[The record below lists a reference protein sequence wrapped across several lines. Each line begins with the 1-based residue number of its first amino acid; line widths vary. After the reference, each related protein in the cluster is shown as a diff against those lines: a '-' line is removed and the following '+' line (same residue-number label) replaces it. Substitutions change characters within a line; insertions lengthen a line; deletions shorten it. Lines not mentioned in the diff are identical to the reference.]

1 MLKGVE
7 PEDLVHYGLIPEFV
21 GRLPIVATLE
31 ELDEDAL
38 VRILKEPKNALVK
51 QYRKLFSLEGVELTI
66 REDALRAVAK
76 KAMER
81 KTGARG
87 LRSILEHALLETMY
101 ELPAMTGVREVV
113 VDVNAVSEGAQPL
126 FIYEDEQAV
135 TATAAKS

>member
-1 MLKGVE
+1 MR
-7 PEDLVHYGLIPEFV
+7 Y
-21 GRLPIVATLE
+21 
-31 ELDEDAL
+31 
-38 VRILKEPKNALVK
+38 
-51 QYRKLFSLEGVELTI
+51 
-66 REDALRAVAK
+66 AK